1 MKGVHGFLVPLV
13 GLASVVSGSGS
24 VVAGGLSPVT
34 RVVELLQN
42 LGKKIE
48 EEVKAE
54 ENLFENFECWAK
66 SVVSQKTASNTAA
79 TSRKES
85 LTTYVADLDAG
96 RIELTSERV
105 DLEKEIEGLR
115 EDIEQAEGLRAKE
128 KADFEAAK
136 AEMQQAITALGK
148 AVDVMDAGAKPASL
162 LRLRSNINGQLG
174 DSIQA
179 READAQGLTLVL
191 EIARNSLS
199 KADAMFLQR
208 VLTAEVPV
216 KDWKK
221 LNRKADF
228 KEKYVARSGDIQ
240 KTLTGL
246 LEQFKSSLG
255 DATAKEKKGAELHEK
270 LMGAKGDQKSKAE
283 GALSAMEVEGA
294 ARGLSKSEA
303 QGENEALGK
312 QIESD
317 AKYLKDTQSALATKT
332 EEWKDRKQ
340 IRTDEIA
347 AIGKAISIL
356 YSDDARD
363 VMKKSLKSQG
373 YSLVQDKRR
382 SASIHAVK
390 VQTGAGGRFDKVIES
405 IDKMVVALKA
415 EEGSDLTRKEGC
427 ESARAEDTRSGILL
441 ARAMDELSDAATRLA
456 SEIEELNGQIKE
468 KAEEISSINAS
479 LTDAEHIRAD
489 ENAEWQRSDADDRN
503 AALLVG
509 EAVGV
514 LETFYNSLAL
524 AQRGVAHS
532 KQPVEG
538 MAAGQAP
545 PPPPSTWATP
555 YGGKKDENQGV
566 VGILGLIKMDIE
578 ADMAKAKEEEDA
590 SGQAYEKFKTENLG
604 LIAQLHTAIAELEGT
619 VGTKEGEVQDNHQD
633 RLTKKSELEAVMLK
647 IKEAAPGCDFFAVNF
662 HARLEK
668 RTNEVD
674 GLQKAKQ
681 VLQGASFQ

>member
-66 SVVSQKTASNTAA
+66 SVVSQKTASNAEA
-79 TSRKES
+79 SSRKES
-85 LTTYVADLDAG
+85 LATYVKDLDAG
-96 RIELTSERV
+96 RIELTTERV
-105 DLEKEIEGLR
+105 DLQKEIAGLKG
-115 EDIEQAEGLRAKE
+115 DIEQADALRAKE
-128 KADFEAAK
+128 KEDFEAAK
-136 AEMQQAITALGK
+136 EEMTQAITALEK
-148 AVDVMDAGAKPASL
+148 AIDVMSTGAKPAQSL
-162 LRLRSNINGQLG
+162 LRVRTTGTGAVSSLQ
-174 DSIQA
+174 
-179 READAQGLTLVL
+179 ADAQSVELMLD
-191 EIARNSLS
+191 IASRSLS
-199 KADAMFLQR
+199 KGDAMFLRR
-208 VLTAEVPV
+208 VLTGEVPTP
-216 KDWKK
+216 DWKK
-221 LNRKADF
+221 MNRKASF
-228 KEKYVARSGDIQ
+228 KDKYTARSGNIQ
-240 KTLTGL
+240 KTLKSL
-246 LEQFKSSLG
+246 LETFQESL
-255 DATAKEKKGAELHEK
+255 AEAEAKETKAVGLHEK
-270 LMGAKGDQKSKAE
+270 LMGSKNELKSKAE
-283 GALSAMEVEGA
+283 GALSSMEVEGA
-294 ARGLSKSEA
+294 ARGLSRSEA
-303 QGENEALGK
+303 ASEIEGLTT
-312 QIESD
+312 QITDDEQ
-317 AKYLKDTQSALATKT
+317 YITDTTATLATKT
-332 EEWKDRKQ
+332 SEWKDRKQ

>member
-1 MKGVHGFLVPLV
+1 MKCACAAVVLAAAAV
-13 GLASVVSGSGS
+13 GGHAASVTER
-24 VVAGGLSPVT
+24 LSPVT
-34 RVVELLQN
+34 RVVELLKN
-42 LGKKIE
+42 LGAKVESELKSE
-48 EEVKAE
+48 ED
-54 ENLFENFECWAK
+54 LFETFECWAK

-347 AIGKAISIL
+347 AIGKAISVL
-356 YSDDARD
+356 HSDDARD
-363 VMKKSLKSQG
+363 LFKRSFGSQSLIQRVARNVV
-373 YSLVQDKRR
+373 VQKVV
-382 SASIHAVK
+382 ASM
-390 VQTGAGGRFDKVIES
+390 GGGRFDKVVES
-405 IDKMVVALKA
+405 IDKMVGVLES
-415 EEGSDLTRKEGC
+415 EEGEDLKRKEGC
-427 ESARAEDTRSGILL
+427 EKARAEDTRKAVLL
-441 ARAMDELSDAATRLA
+441 SRSMDELSDAVTRLK
-456 SEIEELNGQIKE
+456 SEIEELNAQVKDKKDNIVSIEEQLKE
-468 KAEEISSINAS
+468 AKRVR
-479 LTDAEHIRAD
+479 DD
-489 ENAEWQRSDADDRN
+489 ENSEWLRSDADDRDAAVVVGN
-503 AALLVG
+503 AIDVLKEFYAAKAGLVQKKT
-509 EAVGV
+509 VV
-514 LETFYNSLAL
+514 
-524 AQRGVAHS
+524 QR
-532 KQPVEG
+532 QPVEA
-538 MAAGQAP
+538 MAAGAAP
-545 PPPPSTWATP
+545 PPPPSTWDTP
-555 YGGKKDENQGV
+555 YSGKQDENT
-566 VGILGLIKMDIE
+566 GIVSILTMVKGDIE
-578 ADMAKAKEEEDA
+578 KDQTKAKTEEGT
-590 SGQAYEKFKTENLG
+590 SQKAYDTFKAENEQQ
-604 LIAQLHTAIAELEGT
+604 IADLSTAISELEGT
-619 VGTKEGEVQDNHQD
+619 IADKEGDVQDNEKD
-633 RLTKKSELEAVMLK
+633 RLTKRSELKGILK
-647 IKEAAPGCDFFAVNF
+647 QIKDAAPGCDFFAVSF
-662 HARLEK
+662 KTRL
-668 RTNEVD
+668 TNRQVELD
-674 GLQKAKQ
+674 GLKQAKQ
-681 VLQGASFQ
+681 VLNGAGFPE